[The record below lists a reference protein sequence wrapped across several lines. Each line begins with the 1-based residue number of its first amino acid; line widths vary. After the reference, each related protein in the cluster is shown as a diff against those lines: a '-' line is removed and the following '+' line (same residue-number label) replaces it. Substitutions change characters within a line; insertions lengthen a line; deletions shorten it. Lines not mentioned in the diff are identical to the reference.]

1 MYTEVTVGFVDQPLN
16 VPYFFAREDE
26 GALIFTVGI
35 IRGSL
40 DTDDIEFYFSTA
52 DGLVAGD

>member
-1 MYTEVTVGFVDQPLN
+1 MYTEVIIGFIDQPLN
-16 VPYFFAREDE
+16 VPYFAREDE
-26 GALIFTVGI
+26 GALIFTVGVI
-35 IRGSL
+35 SGSL

>member
-1 MYTEVTVGFVDQPLN
+1 MYTEVTVGFIDQPLN
-16 VPYFFAREDE
+16 APYFAREDE
-26 GALIFTVGI
+26 GRLIFTVGVTQ
-35 IRGSL
+35 GAL